1 MHETSNEVCDLEIS
15 QIVSVFAVAGFV
27 SELVLTS
34 SFNLDYS
41 AFSATRGS

>member
-27 SELVLTS
+27 TLFFFHALHWEGKLG
-34 SFNLDYS
+34 N
-41 AFSATRGS
+41 